1 MEFFAEREVNTG
13 LYRFFFKERVKI
25 FENIDNRT
33 MYRFDD
39 DFYSPDSNFVSS
51 ELPKDYFLYFSK
63 YQISCIKNLKIG
75 ENCQFEIL
83 LYNSA
88 DANPDEPPLFAPPL
102 IRISNR
108 TSLTYYTEDYIAEMN
123 K

>member
-1 MEFFAEREVNTG
+1 MEFFAERECNTG
-13 LYRFFFKERVKI
+13 LFRFTFNGRVKI
-25 FENIDNRT
+25 QVIVDNRT
-33 MYRFDD
+33 MHRFDD
-39 DFYSPDSNFVSS
+39 NSYSPDPNFVAS

-75 ENCQFEIL
+75 ENCQFDMI
-83 LYNSA
+83 LYNPA
-88 DANPDEPPLFAPPL
+88 DVNPDDPPLFAPPL
-102 IRISNR
+102 IRVSNR